1 MEIKRINNKII
12 IKINDNEID
21 FLEINNISLEIIK
34 NYILQNIAFKD
45 KFLEKQN
52 ENLLVKSLN
61 MLNSSNDFKIID
73 YNTINTLNEISN
85 FKIISDFKNDV
96 KLLKNNLVINNPER
110 KKELDLTFDSIEDK
124 FIQAEL
130 FKMEQIQAG
139 QIAKDINNSTN
150 DLLSLKGIITEN
162 ENYKSFITSNYL
174 KLDNLNSQQKSK
186 QIKPL
191 KIKKNDLN
199 LKKWIQK
206 ILQLD
211 VLENNIKHEINDIN
225 DINKEESL
233 QTFLAKQ
240 AVNNLDP
247 EKRINK

>member
-1 MEIKRINNKII
+1 MEIKRIDNKII
-12 IKINDNEID
+12 IKINDID
-21 FLEINNISLEIIK
+21 FLERNNISEEIIK
-34 NYILQNIAFKD
+34 NYILQNIAFKE

-52 ENLLVKSLN
+52 DKLLIKNLK
-61 MLNSSNDFKIID
+61 MLNDSSNFKSID
-73 YNTINTLNEISN
+73 DKTINKLDEIAN
-85 FKIISDFKNDV
+85 LKIISDLKNDV
-96 KLLKNNLVINNPER
+96 KLLKNNLVKNNPER

-162 ENYKSFITSNYL
+162 ENYKSFIISNYL

-186 QIKPL
+186 TFKPF
-191 KIKKNDLN
+191 KFKKNELN
-199 LKKWIQK
+199 LKKWINK
-206 ILQLD
+206 IFQID

-225 DINKEESL
+225 KEESM

-240 AVNNLDP
+240 AFNNLDP
-247 EKRINK
+247 EKRIKK

>member
-12 IKINDNEID
+12 IKINDHDID
-21 FLEINNISLEIIK
+21 FLEKNNISLDLIK
-34 NYILQNIAFKD
+34 NYILQNIAFKE

-52 ENLLVKSLN
+52 DNLLIKSLK
-61 MLNSSNDFKIID
+61 MLNGSNDFKFID
-73 YNTINTLNEISN
+73 DKTINLLNEIAN
-85 FKIISDFKNDV
+85 FKIISDLKKDT
-96 KLLKNNLVINNPER
+96 KLLKNNLLINNPER
-110 KKELDLTFDSIEDK
+110 TKDLDLAFDSIEDK

-130 FKMEQIQAG
+130 FKMEQIQAS
-139 QIAKDINNSTN
+139 QISKDMNNSTH
-150 DLLSLKGIITEN
+150 DLISLKGIVTEN
-162 ENYKSFITSNYL
+162 ENYKTFIFSNYL

-225 DINKEESL
+225 KEESL

-247 EKRINK
+247 EKRIHK